1 MEPARARRFRGAV
14 SRKRVEFASGP
25 FLHSGDRPVLH
36 RRLVTTRRTRV
47 FVSSAM
53 QILSAA
59 EAVDAPSARQR
70 IAFSVIFVSLR
81 GVDTSLPRASNIGL
95 RATGAAW
102 PLFCSASIAVF
113 ELASRKTTA
122 RAPDWDHGR
131 SGSLVNRAGAV
142 LPCVTCV
149 SRSFDEKHGLVGCAR
164 CCIALREARVLHV
177 AAR

>member
-1 MEPARARRFRGAV
+1 M
-14 SRKRVEFASGP
+14 EFASGP

-81 GVDTSLPRASNIGL
+81 GVDTSLPRASNRGV
-95 RATGAAW
+95 RATRPRGRSFARLQLQFSSWQGVKRRRELQIGTTDGLGVNCRALGAYV
-102 PLFCSASIAVF
+102 LCHV
-113 ELASRKTTA
+113 RTA
-122 RAPDWDHGR
+122 RFQWK
-131 SGSLVNRAGAV
+131 SV
-142 LPCVTCV
+142 
-149 SRSFDEKHGLVGCAR
+149 LVGCAR
-164 CCIALREARVLHV
+164 CYRQEARVLPCC
-177 AAR
+177 RSMC